1 MINHQTKT
9 KLISGIFTFLCLLVF
24 IDNIHGREKNGYL
37 DNFKNIRLNIV
48 PVTTKWQDSILVKMY
63 LAIPLKTLQ
72 FVKSN
77 NEFLSGYEAQIAVMS
92 EKGKLIH
99 KNTWS
104 DSIYVQSYTETVRKT
119 EAVTLFTEKIIPV
132 NKYVVMATVFD
143 IESRKFHKVSQDLEL
158 ETSHISYINKP
169 VILIEKPGN
178 WGFNP
183 GLIPS
188 WNYFLFSGK
197 DSVSLFI
204 SGFSHSNN
212 GELEWKIL
220 TKIGKE
226 QVTGENNIP
235 VNSKYFHH
243 YIHLPISI
251 FTDLSYTFTVR
262 LKDEKKQDEKSVEL
276 VVLKPGISSLVTDI
290 DKALDQMK
298 YILTSEERTELK
310 KSKKKEKEQL
320 FKIFWDVR
328 DPSQGTLEN
337 ELMDEYYKRV
347 AYTIIQYSGFQDG
360 WKTDMGMIYILFGP
374 PDEKKR
380 FSDYS
385 NQKAFESWYY
395 FTVNKSFR
403 FVDVNGFGDYQLETP
418 HFLSIP

>member
-1 MINHQTKT
+1 MNNHQIKT
-9 KLISGIFTFLCLLVF
+9 KLICWIFTLLFFLVF
-24 IDNIHGREKNGYL
+24 IENIHGRKKN
-37 DNFKNIRLNIV
+37 DDVSNFKNMRLNIV
-48 PVTTKWQDSILVKMY
+48 PVTTKSQDSILVKMY
-63 LAIPLKTLQ
+63 LSIPLKTLQ
-72 FVKSN
+72 FVKRN
-77 NEFLSGYEAQIAVMS
+77 NEFFSGYEAQISVMNK
-92 EKGKLIH
+92 KGELIQ

-104 DSIYVQSYTETVRKT
+104 DSIYAQSYIETIRKTETVT
-119 EAVTLFTEKIIPV
+119 FFTEKIIPV

-143 IESRKFHKVSQDLEL
+143 KNSRDFHKISQDLEL
-158 ETSHISYINKP
+158 EISHTSYINKP
-169 VILIEKPGN
+169 ILLIDKPGN
-178 WGFNP
+178 WGFVP

-226 QVTGENNIP
+226 QVTGENKIP

-276 VVLKPGISSLVTDI
+276 VVLKPGISSFVTDI
-290 DKALDQMK
+290 DIALDQMK
-298 YILTSEERTELK
+298 YILTSEERNELK
-310 KSKKKEKEQL
+310 KSNKIEKEQL
-320 FKIFWDVR
+320 FKKFWNDR
-328 DPSQGTLEN
+328 DPSGETLAN
-337 ELMDEYYKRV
+337 ELMDEYYIRV
-347 AYTIIQYSGFQDG
+347 GYTIKQYSGFQDG

-385 NQKAFESWYY
+385 NQKSFESWYY
-395 FTVNKSFR
+395 FTINKSFR